1 MQQTNHQVSQT
12 IIYILAWFI
21 CAVIV
26 IADVLVVRQA
36 SLDVMTAVQVQVIE
50 NSENKGAARLNSGC
64 ITEFIDRAIII
75 AGAMVA
81 VAFSIYI
88 EYYFRKGKEQ
98 GNLLK
103 RIGRTL
109 AILIGVLLVAVII
122 LTFV

>member
-1 MQQTNHQVSQT
+1 MQQTYHRVSQT
-12 IIYILAWFI
+12 VIYILAWFV

-50 NSENKGAARLNSGC
+50 NSENKGAARLNSGY

-98 GNLLK
+98 GSLLK

-109 AILIGVLLVAVII
+109 AILIGVMLVAVII

>member
-50 NSENKGAARLNSGC
+50 NSENKGAARLNSGY

>member
-1 MQQTNHQVSQT
+1 
-12 IIYILAWFI
+12 LAWFI

-50 NSENKGAARLNSGC
+50 NSENKGAARLNSGY